1 MAVNPQRGEVAIR
14 VDGREHVMRLTLG
27 ALAELE
33 NRLQANSLLG
43 LAEKFETGGVATAEL
58 IVLLAGGIRGG
69 GGTVTEDELAVA
81 EIEGGAVGAMK
92 AGLLLLSRTFQ
103 PEIGQPEIGQPE
115 AGQPEA
121 GQPEAG
127 SPG

>member
-1 MAVNPQRGEVAIR
+1 MMANPQRGEVAIR
-14 VDGREHVMRLTLG
+14 IDGREHVMRLTLG

-33 NRLQANSLLG
+33 DRLKVTSLLG

-58 IVLLAGGIRGG
+58 IALLAAGIRGG
-69 GGTVTEDELAVA
+69 GGTVTEDDLAGA
-81 EIEGGAVGAMK
+81 EIGGGAVGAMK

-103 PEIGQPEIGQPE
+103 PET
-115 AGQPEA
+115 